1 MKIKLK
7 KAIEYKSAEYKEIDM
22 DLDALTGAQ
31 LIKAKG
37 QLSVQPNQPINL
49 DTIAPQLSMEFQAR
63 IAAEASGVP
72 YEVIQALPAK
82 DFVQVTNAV
91 RDFLA

>member
-7 KAIEYKSAEYKEIDM
+7 KTIEYKGTEYKELEL
-22 DLDALTGAQ
+22 DLDGLTGTQ
-31 LIKAKG
+31 LIKAKN
-37 QLSVQPNQPINL
+37 QLSTNTFTMDNI
-49 DTIAPQLSMEFQAR
+49 TPQLSMEFQAR
-63 IAAEASGVP
+63 VAAEAANVP
-72 YEVIQALPAK
+72 YDVILALSAK

>member
-7 KAIEYKSAEYKEIDM
+7 KAIEYKGAEYKELDM

-31 LIKAKG
+31 LIKAKS
-37 QLSVQPNQPINL
+37 QLTVRADSPINF

-63 IAAEASGVP
+63 VAAEASGVP